1 MSMRPLAA
9 TLVLLA
15 ITSDTAAQ
23 SQARDPS
30 ALALQGVGYLDTRE
44 FARALESFT
53 EAALALPGDASLNL
67 GAGVAA
73 FMTGDHAAAKRWLEA
88 ALDLDPHNLTA
99 SEWLGELH
107 YRAGR
112 LDEAIAV
119 YQEALSDPIRSSGSD
134 ALGHRLAG
142 WRRERELQMTFAE
155 IAGARVSVRFRFTDE
170 ALAADILV
178 RLEGAYQRVG
188 EMLGAYPSQPVVVLL
203 YTLDEF
209 QAITRLPRWTV
220 AAYDG
225 RIRLPLSGVPADV
238 EELDRVLTHE
248 LVHAVV
254 STLAGRNTPAWLNEG
269 LALVLE
275 PSGPAALEAVL
286 DENRRWPSLARLHD
300 SFLQMDTEE
309 AQLAYAVSARAVTR
323 MTSLAGTPAVVQ
335 LLRDLGQGISF
346 DRAFEQRLSLEYRE
360 FQAALARP

>member
-1 MSMRPLAA
+1 MPMRPLALS
-9 TLVLLA
+9 LVLLA
-15 ITSDTAAQ
+15 ITSDIAAQ
-23 SQARDPS
+23 APRDPS
-30 ALALQGVGYLDTRE
+30 TLALQGVGYLDKRE

-53 EAALALPGDASLNL
+53 EAALTLPGDASLNL

-73 FMTGDHAAAKRWLEA
+73 FMTGDHAAARRWLEA
-88 ALDLDPHNLTA
+88 ALDLDPDNLTA

-119 YQEALSDPIRSSGSD
+119 YQEALRDPIRSSGTD
-134 ALGHRLAG
+134 ALGDRLAG
-142 WRRERELQMTFAE
+142 WRRERELQMTFGE
-155 IAGARVSVRFRFTDE
+155 IAGARVSVRFRPTDE
-170 ALAADILV
+170 ALAGDILA
-178 RLEGAYQRVG
+178 RLEAAYQRVG
-188 EMLGAYPSQPVVVLL
+188 DVLGAYPSQPVVVLL

-248 LVHAVV
+248 IVHAVV

-300 SFLQMDTEE
+300 GFLQMDTEE

-323 MTSLAGTPAVVQ
+323 MTGLAGTPAVVQ
-335 LLRDLGQGISF
+335 LLRDLGQGVPF
-346 DRAFEQRLSLEYRE
+346 DRAFEQRLSLRYHE